1 MTPKSIPSKQIHSQ
15 TLNSTI
21 ETLQKGVKYSK
32 LTIKTSERRQWC
44 RSGVFIFN
52 FEQISDIFPVL
63 LLTDWNKCLLG
74 K

>member
-1 MTPKSIPSKQIHSQ
+1 MAPKSIPSKQIHSQ

-44 RSGVFIFN
+44 RSGIVP
-52 FEQISDIFPVL
+52 PVVIAR
-63 LLTDWNKCLLG
+63 KQSM
-74 K
+74 